1 MNAVRPLS
9 ILTLFFIVSNT
20 VLAQEASLP
29 LKEEVHTDEGT
40 LCVYERAEHR
50 EKIVIPNGQE
60 CPRTLQ
66 INH

>member
-60 CPRTLQ
+60 CPRALQ

>member
-29 LKEEVHTDEGT
+29 LKEEVHTDEGA

>member
-9 ILTLFFIVSNT
+9 ILTLFFLVSNL
-20 VLAQEASLP
+20 VVAQEASLP
-29 LKEEVHTDEGT
+29 LKEQVHTDEGT
-40 LCVYERAEHR
+40 ICVYELAEHR

>member
-9 ILTLFFIVSNT
+9 ILTLLFVVSNP
-20 VLAQEASLP
+20 VVAQEASLP
-29 LKEEVHTDEGT
+29 LKEQVHTDEGT
-40 LCVYERAEHR
+40 ICVYERAEHR